1 MKHFVAVLG
10 VWLLLGT
17 QTSFSQS
24 KTAQSFS
31 ELYQAVQTLPE
42 TGRVLYIAAHPDDEN
57 TRLLAYLAKERKYAT
72 AYLSLTRGDGGQNL
86 IGNEQ
91 GVGLGFIR
99 TQELLAARRLD
110 GAVQY
115 FTRAFDFGFSKTT
128 EEAIR
133 FWGEKNVLADVVWVI
148 RKFQPD
154 VIITRFPPDARAGHG
169 HHSAS
174 AVLAKQAF
182 DAAADKTMF
191 AEQFD
196 LGVQPWQ
203 AKRLLWNTF
212 NFGSTNTTSENQLQ
226 LNVSNYNWVLG
237 KSYGELAAESRSEH
251 KSQGFG
257 VPAQRGTLKEYF
269 LPVAGD
275 SATTDIMDGVPSKWA
290 AWQAV
295 DVAAT
300 LHQIAQNFS
309 VNNYAET
316 FTKLVAVRN
325 QLTKLPKTVG
335 LTEKLEKIDELLA
348 HLAGIYADAF
358 VTQPKY
364 ILGDSLAIN
373 IQALQRISGAAVQ
386 LQAVEIAAGNKTEL
400 LPNAML
406 TTQVL
411 WQQTTKIAA
420 NTGMLTQPYWLRLPK
435 QLGYF
440 SVENPA
446 DIGQP
451 WNQPP
456 VTVQFKFMV
465 GSHALSVKVPV
476 QYKYTDPIRGEL
488 YEPIAITAPVQAEF
502 TLVNIVATGTQAQPI
517 QLRFKGKVSSGHEV
531 AVNDYVVYKAAAAKT
546 LDTIFTITSKQLNL
560 SNKPQIL
567 TATFNKQKLFT
578 EQAIRHTHIPPIYY
592 HVPTTANY
600 LPLDVKK
607 QGTTVGYIAGAG
619 DDVAAALEA
628 IGYTVVPLN
637 AQNITLENIQHLQAI
652 VTGVRAYNIHSFLQ
666 DKYAILMQY
675 VQQGGNLIVQYN
687 TNSQIGPVKAN
698 IAPYPLQIGRT
709 RVTEENAAVSFAV
722 PEHAV
727 LTLPNKITQA
737 DFTGWVQ
744 ERSVYQAENLEKN
757 YVAPIVMNDSNEKP
771 SNGSLVIAPY
781 GKGNFVYNAL
791 ALFRQLPAGVPGAYR
806 LLANIVSLPPN
817 P

>member
-1 MKHFVAVLG
+1 MKQIVAVWA
-10 VWLLLGT
+10 VVLLCSVQSSLA
-17 QTSFSQS
+17 QARSAKSFSD
-24 KTAQSFS
+24 
-31 ELYQAVQTLPE
+31 LYQAVQTLPE

-154 VIITRFPPDARAGHG
+154 VIITRFPPDSRAGHG

-182 DAAADKTMF
+182 EAAADKTMF
-191 AEQFD
+191 AEQFS

-257 VPAQRGTLKEYF
+257 VPAQRGILKEYF

-275 SATTDIMDGVPSKWA
+275 TAITDIMDGVTSKWA
-290 AWQAV
+290 SWQAS
-295 DVAAT
+295 DVAAS
-300 LHQIAQNFS
+300 LQEVAQSFS
-309 VNNYAET
+309 VSNYAQT
-316 FTKLVAVRN
+316 FTKLVAVRA
-325 QLTKLPKTVG
+325 QLAKLPKTVG
-335 LTEKLEKIDELLA
+335 LTEKLEKIEELLVQ
-348 HLAGIYADAF
+348 LAGIYADAF

-373 IQALQRISGAAVQ
+373 LQAIQRIPGAMVQ
-386 LQAVEIAAGNKTEL
+386 LQSVEIMGGTSTVLAPTTT
-400 LPNAML
+400 L

-411 WQQTTKIAA
+411 WQQATKVVTN
-420 NTGMLTQPYWLRLPK
+420 NTMLTQPYWLRQPK

-440 SVENPA
+440 AVENPSE
-446 DIGQP
+446 IGMP
-451 WNQPP
+451 WNQPA
-456 VTVQFKFMV
+456 VVVQFKFTV
-465 GSHALSVKVPV
+465 NNHALFLQVPV

-488 YEPIAITAPVQAEF
+488 YEPISISAPVQAEF
-502 TLVNIVATGTQAQPI
+502 TLSNIVTTIDHEQPI
-517 QLRFKGKVSSGHEV
+517 QIKLKGKVNANDEL
-531 AVNDYVVYKAAAAKT
+531 AVNDYSVYKALT
-546 LDTIFTITSKQLNL
+546 TQTVDTTFHVTRRQLKL
-560 SNKPQIL
+560 GNKPQIL
-567 TATFNKQKLFT
+567 TATLNKQKLNT
-578 EQAIRHTHIPPIYY
+578 EQVIRHTHIPPIYY
-592 HVPTTANY
+592 HVPATANY
-600 LPLDVKK
+600 LPLDIKK
-607 QGTTVGYIAGAG
+607 QGSKVGYIAGAG

-666 DKYAILMQY
+666 EKYSVLMQY
-675 VQQGGNLIVQYN
+675 VERGGNLIVQYN

-698 IAPYPLQIGRT
+698 ISPYPLQIGRT
-709 RVTEENAAVSFAV
+709 RVTEENAAVVFSL
-722 PEHAV
+722 PNHPV
-727 LTLPNKITQA
+727 LNLPNKITEA

-744 ERSVYQAENLEKN
+744 ERSVYQADNTDKN
-757 YVAPIVMNDSNEKP
+757 YLAPLTMNDTNEKP

-781 GKGNFVYNAL
+781 GKGNFVYSAL

-806 LLANIVSLPPN
+806 LLANMISLPPN